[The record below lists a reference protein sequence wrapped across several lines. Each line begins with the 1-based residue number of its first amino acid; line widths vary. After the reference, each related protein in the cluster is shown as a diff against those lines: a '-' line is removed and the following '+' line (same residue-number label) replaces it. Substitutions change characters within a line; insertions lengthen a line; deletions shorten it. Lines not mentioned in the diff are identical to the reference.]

1 MESTSLLYLFG
12 YLLVTILLTLFFKQ
26 KNKWKALLI
35 TSFLFFTLLVKEQIF
50 FFLLYSIWI
59 YFLSLKITKI
69 KYNWIYILLS
79 LAPLLLIKFTLRESH
94 FENYSI
100 VNLEPASFNI
110 INFLNIIGISYFT
123 FNSISY
129 LIDIKRKYIEPNK
142 DYFQVLLYLIYFP
155 TIFAGPLHRAKYLFL
170 EFRNTHITNT
180 SLSNGLRLIL
190 WGLFK
195 SLVIS
200 QRIFGLITYLENETT
215 GVYYLLLGFLFFLY
229 LYCNFSAFVDFFQG
243 FSEIFN
249 IKLKNNFKNRIYFA
263 NSRQNFWKGWHITLN
278 EWFRDYFFYII
289 IKYDRKRKYTNWLLL
304 LTFLLIAIWH
314 GFTLVLIIWGIL
326 NGLWIIT
333 EKKVN
338 FRLAKK
344 YSFLGT
350 FYHLALASFIATIF
364 ISKDLKSLFIK
375 LTSVPS
381 INFDLKYC
389 LINSLII
396 ISSFL
401 IMDYHYA
408 RAGEKRMDEY
418 LGEKKVLTRWF
429 IYVKLIVLILLFSR
443 NFGINNYYTQF

>member
-1 MESTSLLYLFG
+1 MESTSIFYLLG
-12 YLLVTILLTLFFKQ
+12 YLLVSILLTLFFKQ

-35 TSFLFFTLLVKEQIF
+35 SSFLFYTLLVEEQIF

-59 YFLSLKITKI
+59 YFLSLKITQI
-69 KYNWIYILLS
+69 NNCWAYIILS

-110 INFLNIIGISYFT
+110 INYINIIGISYFT

-170 EFRNTHITNT
+170 QFKNTHITNA

-200 QRIFGLITYLENETT
+200 QRIFGLITYLENDTT

-243 FSEIFN
+243 FSEVFN
-249 IKLKNNFKNRIYFA
+249 IKLKNNFKNRVYFA

-289 IKYDRKRKYTNWLLL
+289 IKYDRKRKYTNWFLL

-314 GFTLVLIIWGIL
+314 GFTQVLIIWGLL

-338 FRLAKK
+338 FKLAKK

-350 FYHLALASFIATIF
+350 IYHLALASFIATIF
-364 ISKDLKSLFIK
+364 ISKNLNALFMK
-375 LTSVPS
+375 LISVPS
-381 INFDLKYC
+381 INLDLKYC
-389 LINSLII
+389 LTNSLII
-396 ISSFL
+396 IISFL

-408 RAGEKRMDEY
+408 KAGEKRIDEY
-418 LGEKKVLTRWF
+418 LGEKKVLIRWF